1 MTRNA
6 PLDLAEVTIEELR
19 HRIKNLVSVVQ
30 ALVMQSLRSAT
41 SLEDAAVSIEQRLG
55 AIARSTDILL
65 RSDWKPVPLSELVGF
80 ALAHA
85 DAFPDRI
92 EVGGPHVE
100 VSPDWTTML
109 VLALHELETN
119 ALKHGALSGP
129 AGRVVVRWTII
140 EDDGRHL
147 WLQWTESGG
156 PPVTADG
163 PAGFG
168 SRLATTLLQRHL
180 KGAAEIE
187 LQPTGLTWRLL
198 APLGEPH
205 AIPVS
210 GASDQADAIR

>member
-1 MTRNA
+1 MTKN
-6 PLDLAEVTIEELR
+6 PLPELAEVTIDELR

-41 SLEDAAVSIEQRLG
+41 SLEDAALSIEQRLG

-65 RSDWKPVPLSELVGF
+65 RSDWEPVPLRELVNL

-92 EVGGPHVE
+92 DVSGPDME
-100 VSPDWTTML
+100 VSAEWATML

-129 AGRVVVRWTII
+129 AGRVVVRWMII

-147 WLQWTESGG
+147 WIQWTERGG
-156 PPVTADG
+156 PPVTLDG
-163 PAGFG
+163 PVGFG
-168 SRLATTLLQRHL
+168 FRLATTLLQRHL
-180 KGAAEIE
+180 KGVAEID
-187 LQPTGLTWRLL
+187 LAPSGLTWRLL
-198 APLGEPH
+198 APLVEP
-205 AIPVS
+205 P
-210 GASDQADAIR
+210 ASPCMGVLDPSEVIG